1 MIDGSVTKPRRIS
14 VLGSTGSIGTSTV
27 DLLKQMGGDIE
38 VRALVGGRN
47 VALLA
52 EQARELRAEI
62 AVIHDESLH
71 DDLKARL
78 AGSGIR
84 TAAGRQAVIEAGAM
98 EADWTMAAITGAA
111 GLEPTLAAAR
121 NGHAIALANKEAL
134 VCAGDVMLRA
144 VGEAGATLLPVDS
157 EHNAIAQ
164 ALGGCDMSTVE
175 KIVLTASG
183 GPFRQSTLE
192 EMRDATLEKALKH
205 PTWTMGAKITI
216 DSASMANKGLEVI
229 EAARLFGLT
238 EDRIDVLVH
247 PQSVVHG
254 LVQFRDGSLV
264 AQMGSAD
271 MRIPIAHTLAWPDRM
286 ETPCQRLDLTAFGR
300 LDFEAPDETRFIPL
314 RLARQVLR
322 AGGAAPAVFSAA
334 NEVAVDAFLNR
345 RIGFLGIGETIDSAL
360 QAMTENPELTTLDEV
375 LEWDARGRALAE
387 EHILRESGRL
397 RNTVSETALHA

>member
-1 MIDGSVTKPRRIS
+1 MNSPSSAAPRRIS

-27 DLLKQMGGDIE
+27 DLLKNTSE
-38 VRALVGGRN
+38 TVVVRALVGGQN
-47 VALLA
+47 AELLA
-52 EQARELRAEI
+52 EQAIALNAEV
-62 AVIHDESLH
+62 AVIHDERRY
-71 DDLKARL
+71 DELKTLL
-78 AGSGIR
+78 AGTGIEV
-84 TAAGRQAVIEAGAM
+84 ASGRQAVIDAAAL

-121 NGHAIALANKEAL
+121 NGHSIALANKEAL

-144 VGEAGATLLPVDS
+144 VRAAGATLLPVDS

-164 ALGGCDMSTVE
+164 SLGGCDMATVE
-175 KIVLTASG
+175 KIILTASG
-183 GPFRQSTLE
+183 GPFRQATLE
-192 EMRDATLEKALKH
+192 QMREATPEKALKH

-229 EAARLFGLT
+229 EAARLFDLT

-271 MRIPIAHTLAWPDRM
+271 MRIPIAHTLAWPQRM
-286 ETPCQRLDLTAFGR
+286 DTSCQRLDLAAIGR
-300 LDFEAPDETRFIPL
+300 LDFEAPDEERFVPL

-322 AGGAAPAVFSAA
+322 AGGAAPTVFSAA
-334 NEVAVDAFLNR
+334 NEVAVDAFLNG
-345 RIGFLGIGETIDSAL
+345 RIKFLGIGETIDAAL
-360 QAMTENPELTTLDEV
+360 QAMSENPELTSLDDV
-375 LEWDARGRALAE
+375 LAWDARGRELAE
-387 EHILRESGRL
+387 NYILSLQAGR
-397 RNTVSETALHA
+397 RNMVEAALNV